1 MKRPTND
8 TTNISIDK
16 GILANIPYS
25 ASVRR
30 KLLEKYN
37 ECLDLEE
44 VKLWFREQLKLH
56 SDWKLKE
63 LVEKEQ
69 KQNEIGIQN

>member
-16 GILANIPYS
+16 GVLANMPYS

-69 KQNEIGIQN
+69 KQNEIGIQD

>member
-16 GILANIPYS
+16 GVLANIPYS

-44 VKLWFREQLKLH
+44 VKLWFRKQLKLH

-69 KQNEIGIQN
+69 KQNEISI

>member
-16 GILANIPYS
+16 GVLANMPYS

-37 ECLDLEE
+37 ECLDLEK

-69 KQNEIGIQN
+69 KQNEISI